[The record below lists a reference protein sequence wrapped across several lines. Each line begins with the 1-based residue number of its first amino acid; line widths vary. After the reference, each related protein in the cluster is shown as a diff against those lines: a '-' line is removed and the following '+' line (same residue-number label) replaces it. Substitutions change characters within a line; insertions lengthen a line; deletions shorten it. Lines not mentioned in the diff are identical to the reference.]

1 MNQFNEIKRLQQL
14 AGINEVKVIPTRSKH
29 SLNRS
34 EMIKKMWEYDDI
46 GFWEDAGFH
55 RTNINAFG
63 SQFDNYQ
70 LIANYFDTVG
80 DINSIDKNKL
90 LYIDGKDVTSELKQY
105 LQDSGQINE
114 IRVVNPNRLQVDMFK
129 VEDIDYPIIIL
140 NNDDKQYEGM
150 LRGDEILFNTSWG
163 EDDMDIVE
171 DELKNIFNSKNIP
184 YQIQNDNEGIWVVI
198 DKKRVEIIN
207 K

>member
-1 MNQFNEIKRLQQL
+1 MKQLNEIKRLQQL
-14 AGINEVKVIPTRSKH
+14 TGINE
-29 SLNRS
+29 
-34 EMIKKMWEYDDI
+34 IK
-46 GFWEDAGFH
+46 
-55 RTNINAFG
+55 
-63 SQFDNYQ
+63 
-70 LIANYFDTVG
+70 
-80 DINSIDKNKL
+80 
-90 LYIDGKDVTSELKQY
+90 
-105 LQDSGQINE
+105 
-114 IRVVNPNRLQVDMFK
+114 VVNPNRLQVDMFK

-198 DKKRVEIIN
+198 DKKKNLKIG
-207 K
+207 